1 MSPRTYSKATS
12 VAINT
17 RFSAPRKR
25 FGQHFLHDDRVIQDI
40 LSAISPLPSQHIVE
54 IGPGQGALTLPLL
67 SLCQTL
73 EVVEIDR
80 DLYAPLKAQ
89 CAGRGE
95 LLLHE
100 ADALTFDFGALCSD
114 GRALRLVGNLPY
126 NISTPL
132 IFHLLTFTDRIDDMH
147 FMLQKEVAARLAAVP
162 CTKDYGRLSVMVQY
176 HCAVSRL
183 FDVGPDAFTPP
194 PKVDSSVVRLK
205 PFRVKPVTAASFEHF
220 SALVK
225 AAFAMRRKTLR
236 NCLKTLLA
244 VCREDVPIDLGR
256 RAEELSVAE
265 FVALSNCLIGGD

>member
-1 MSPRTYSKATS
+1 MTS
-12 VAINT
+12 APYP
-17 RFSAPRKR
+17 APRKR
-25 FGQHFLHDDRVIQDI
+25 FGQHFLHDDRVIQSI
-40 LSAISPLPSQHIVE
+40 LSAVSPLPSQHIVE

-67 SLCQTL
+67 GQCHRL

-80 DLYAPLKAQ
+80 DLYAPLRAR

-95 LLLHE
+95 LSLHE
-100 ADALTFDFGALCSD
+100 ADALTFDFGALCTD

-132 IFHLLTFTDRIDDMH
+132 IFHLLTFTDRIEDMH

-162 CTKDYGRLSVMVQY
+162 RTKDYGRLSVMVQY

-183 FDVGPDAFTPP
+183 FDVGPEAFTPP

-205 PFRVKPVTAASFEHF
+205 PFREKPFTAASFEHF

-236 NCLKTLLA
+236 NSLKTVLST
-244 VCREDVPIDLGR
+244 CKDPVPVDLSR
-256 RAEELSVAE
+256 RAEELSVGE
-265 FVALSNCLIGGD
+265 FVALSNFLTHPPPA